1 MSRYKDSTELFLNN
15 FQKFK
20 NKFDCLKI
28 KKLYFKK
35 ITYPKNMLPS
45 FSYRSKQPIEFKIG

>member
-20 NKFDCLKI
+20 NKFDCLKNNLS
-28 KKLYFKK
+28 KKYVAVIFL
-35 ITYPKNMLPS
+35 S
-45 FSYRSKQPIEFKIG
+45 IETIDRI